1 MIDNFIFA
9 TPPKPDDSGH
19 CIIKILTE
27 TEFKNLNEIMS
38 VMQYDFSANGENMI
52 QAIIK
57 ILTESEFKN
66 SNEIMSVMPVLTKI

>member
-1 MIDNFIFA
+1 
-9 TPPKPDDSGH
+9 
-19 CIIKILTE
+19 
-27 TEFKNLNEIMS
+27 MS